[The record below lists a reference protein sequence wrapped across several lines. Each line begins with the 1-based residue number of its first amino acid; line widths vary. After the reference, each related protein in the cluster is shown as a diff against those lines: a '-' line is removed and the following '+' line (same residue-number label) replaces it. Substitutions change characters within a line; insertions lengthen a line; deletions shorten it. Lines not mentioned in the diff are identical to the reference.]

1 MAHKLDRF
9 QTLRTLGI
17 VAQSLK
23 PVKLMSQQ
31 FPIATFFLF
40 RDRRSV
46 AQQCWFR
53 WHKIVGATHAY
64 YTWSLKSSRLYPFHD
79 PLQEP
84 TLLGVVTSVC
94 IPLPTRA
101 QQFPTLLA
109 HNIIMLGVVT
119 SVCLPLLAQQ
129 ELTFG
134 ARFWH
139 LHYTSFSLSR
149 LFTVSYFSVGSSI
162 EIERFA
168 SPAAILD
175 AMRSVKSS

>member
-46 AQQCWFR
+46 AQQCWIR
-53 WHKIVGATHAY
+53 WHNIVGATHAY

-94 IPLPTRA
+94 IPLSTRA
-101 QQFPTLLA
+101 QQLPTLLA
-109 HNIIMLGVVT
+109 HNICWELLHPFAYHCQHGRNNSQHCWLTIYVGSCYIRLHTTVSPTMLGVVV
-119 SVCLPLLAQQ
+119 SV
-129 ELTFG
+129 
-134 ARFWH
+134 
-139 LHYTSFSLSR
+139 
-149 LFTVSYFSVGSSI
+149 FT
-162 EIERFA
+162 
-168 SPAAILD
+168 
-175 AMRSVKSS
+175 

>member
-31 FPIATFFLF
+31 FPIATFFLL

-46 AQQCWFR
+46 AQQCWIR
-53 WHKIVGATHAY
+53 WHNIVGATHAY

-94 IPLPTRA
+94 IPLSTRA
-101 QQFPTLLA
+101 QQLPTLLA
-109 HNIIMLGVVT
+109 HNI
-119 SVCLPLLAQQ
+119 CWELLHPFAYHCQPNNVGSCCVRFQVALESREPPAQQ
-129 ELTFG
+129 TARQLTVLVL
-134 ARFWH
+134 A
-139 LHYTSFSLSR
+139 
-149 LFTVSYFSVGSSI
+149 
-162 EIERFA
+162 
-168 SPAAILD
+168 P
-175 AMRSVKSS
+175 

>member
-46 AQQCWFR
+46 AQQCWIR
-53 WHKIVGATHAY
+53 WHNIVGATHAY

-79 PLQEP
+79 PLREP

-94 IPLPTRA
+94 IPL
-101 QQFPTLLA
+101 
-109 HNIIMLGVVT
+109 
-119 SVCLPLLAQQ
+119 LAQQ
-129 ELTFG
+129 CWELLCPFSRSSRIEGTSRTTDRAPTDCACSRSLVDINTVFQCTVG
-134 ARFWH
+134 AVR
-139 LHYTSFSLSR
+139 
-149 LFTVSYFSVGSSI
+149 SI
-162 EIERFA
+162 
-168 SPAAILD
+168 
-175 AMRSVKSS
+175 